1 MNTPSHVI
9 LNLALLGHRSRSHL
23 NPSIFWGALVP
34 DLAMFG
40 FYGWAKLI
48 VQMDEAT
55 IWREAYYEP
64 FWQTIF
70 DVGNS
75 IPLALLVIALA
86 LWVGRRYPVWQPL
99 SLGVIFLAA
108 SVILHCLGDLPVHVD
123 DGHRHFWPF
132 SNFRYESPIS
142 YWDPDHH
149 GGIVALVEFLLVMV
163 ASIRVWQLLQSRWVK
178 GLLLVSNGLMWV
190 IYAGFYL

>member
-9 LNLALLGHRSRSHL
+9 LNLALLGRRSRSHF
-23 NPSIFWGALVP
+23 NSPIFWGAMVP

-40 FYGWAKLI
+40 FYGWAKL
-48 VQMDEAT
+48 VAKMDEAT
-55 IWREAYYEP
+55 IWREAYYDP
-64 FWQTIF
+64 FWQTVF

-75 IPLALLVIALA
+75 IPLALLVIAIA
-86 LWVGRRYPVWQPL
+86 LWVGKRYPNWQPFTTGTIVL
-99 SLGVIFLAA
+99 SA

-123 DGHRHFWPF
+123 DGHRHFWPL
-132 SNFRYESPIS
+132 SNFRFESPIS
-142 YWDPDHH
+142 YWDPNHH
-149 GGIVALVEFLLVMV
+149 GGIVALIEFFLVMV
-163 ASIRVWQLLQSRWVK
+163 ASIRVWQVLQSRWLK

>member
-9 LNLALLGHRSRSHL
+9 FNLALLGRRARPKL
-23 NPSIFWGALVP
+23 NSPIFWGALLP

-48 VQMDEAT
+48 ANLDEAT
-55 IWREAYYEP
+55 IWRETYYEP

-75 IPLALLVIALA
+75 IPLALLAIGVAV
-86 LWVGRRYPVWQPL
+86 WGRRRYPGWQPL
-99 SLGVIFLAA
+99 ADGAIFLAL

-123 DGHRHFWPF
+123 DGHRHFWPL
-132 SNFRYESPIS
+132 SNFRFESPIS

-149 GGIVALVEFLLVMV
+149 GRVFALVEFLLALI
-163 ASIRVWQLLQSRWVK
+163 ASWRVWRLLRSRWVK
-178 GLLLVSNGLMWV
+178 ALLVGSNVLMWWAYV
-190 IYAGFYL
+190 RFYL

>member
-9 LNLALLGHRSRSHL
+9 LNLALLGRRSRAHL
-23 NPSIFWGALVP
+23 NRPIFWGALLP

-48 VQMDEAT
+48 AKLDEAT
-55 IWREAYYEP
+55 IWGETYYEP

-75 IPLALLVIALA
+75 IPLALLGIGMAVWAR
-86 LWVGRRYPVWQPL
+86 RRYPSWQPL
-99 SLGVIFLAA
+99 ANGAIFLAL

-123 DGHRHFWPF
+123 DGHRHFWPL
-132 SNFRYESPIS
+132 SNFRFESPIS

-149 GGIVALVEFLLVMV
+149 GGAFALVEFLLVLI
-163 ASIRVWQLLQSRWVK
+163 ASWRVWQLLRSRWVK
-178 GLLLVSNGLMWV
+178 ALLVGINVLMWWAYV
-190 IYAGFYL
+190 SFYL